1 MRGGFPGGRGTDSSF
16 VLLVN
21 WIRWEFISSDEE
33 FVPSDRKSA
42 QLCVH
47 GPYSI
52 ISIACINKPL
62 PHQSPAL
69 GPTLYKFIVMGP
81 LGPDPV
87 HPWA

>member
-1 MRGGFPGGRGTDSSF
+1 MRSGFPGGKGTDSSF

-21 WIRWEFISSDEE
+21 RIRWELISSDEK
-33 FVPSDRKSA
+33 FAPLDRESV
-42 QLCVH
+42 QLYVLK
-47 GPYSI
+47 PYSI

-81 LGPDPV
+81 LGPDLV
-87 HPWA
+87 HP